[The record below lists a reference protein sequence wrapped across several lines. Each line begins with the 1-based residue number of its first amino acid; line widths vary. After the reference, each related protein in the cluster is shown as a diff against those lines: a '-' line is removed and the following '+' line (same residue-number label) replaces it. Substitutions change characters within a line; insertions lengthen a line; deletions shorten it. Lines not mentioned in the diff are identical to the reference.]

1 MEYFRLLGLK
11 SEPFSSTPDPR
22 FFYLS
27 DEYRECLQKLEIS
40 IRLRRGLN
48 VILGEVGTGKTTISR
63 VLLRQFQQDSEI
75 FQFYYLLDPG
85 FGSDFQFYSNLVSL
99 FGVSPRRRSVF
110 DYREEIQKHLFRMGV
125 EEKKTIVLVIDEG
138 QKLSRSH
145 IEILRNLLNYETNEY
160 KLLQVILFAQMEF
173 VERVKGLENFTDRI
187 NMTFRFLPLDE
198 VQTRKLIDYR
208 LRVAG
213 LNHGSSIFTDD
224 GYMAV
229 YMNTM
234 GYPRRIITLC
244 HHALLTMMIR
254 GNDRV
259 DEIIVR
265 LAFQTGGS
273 QI

>member
-11 SEPFSSTPDPR
+11 REPFSSTPDPR

-63 VLLRQFQQDSEI
+63 VLLRQFQQDTEI
-75 FQFYYLLDPG
+75 FQFHYLLDPG
-85 FGSDFQFYSNLVSL
+85 FNSDFQFFKNLVSL
-99 FGVSPRRRSVF
+99 FGIDTPKRSTF
-110 DYREEIQKHLFRMGV
+110 DYREEIQKYLFRMGV
-125 EEKKTIVLVIDEG
+125 EEHKTVVLVIDEG

-145 IEILRNLLNYETNEY
+145 IEILRTLLNYETNEY

-173 VERVKGLENFTDRI
+173 LDRVRGLENFTDRI
-187 NMTFRFLPLDE
+187 NMTYKFFPLDE

-208 LRVAG
+208 LKVAG
-213 LNHGSSIFTDD
+213 LNHGSALFTND

-229 YMNTM
+229 FMNTM

-254 GNDRV
+254 GNERV
-259 DEIIVR
+259 DETVVR

-273 QI
+273 RI

>member
-11 SEPFSSTPDPR
+11 REPFSNSPDPR

-27 DEYRECLQKLEIS
+27 DEYKECLQKLEIS

-63 VLLRQFQQDSEI
+63 VLLQRFQQDSEI
-75 FQFYYLLDPG
+75 YRFYYLLDPG
-85 FGSDFQFYSNLVSL
+85 FRSDFQFFSNLVSL
-99 FGVSPRRRSVF
+99 FGIDPPRRCTF
-110 DYREEIQKHLFRMGV
+110 DYREEIQKYLFEMGV
-125 EEKKTIVLVIDEG
+125 DRGKTIVLIIDEG
-138 QKLSRSH
+138 QKLSQPH

-160 KLLQVILFAQMEF
+160 KLVQPIVFAQMEF
-173 VERVKGLENFTDRI
+173 LERVKGLENFTDRI
-187 NMTFRFLPLDE
+187 NMTYRFLPLDE
-198 VQTRKLIDYR
+198 VQTRKLIEYR
-208 LRVAG
+208 LSVAG
-213 LNHGSSIFTDD
+213 LNHGSTFFTDD
-224 GYMAV
+224 GYMAIF
-229 YMNTM
+229 MNTM

-254 GNDRV
+254 GSERV
-259 DEIIVR
+259 DETVVR